1 MHEDPKPYILYYF
14 FYHRYSIMHSN
25 LLKVL
30 SQHDLTIAYYSVP
43 SSYYTTNWGPGIQR
57 PVFSFQFS
65 CFLRPYIKL
74 QIMFTFSD
82 L

>member
-1 MHEDPKPYILYYF
+1 MKIRNLIFYF

-30 SQHDLTIAYYSVP
+30 FQHDLTIAYYCVP
-43 SSYYTTNWGPGIQR
+43 SSYHTTNWGPGIQR

-65 CFLRPYIKL
+65 CFLCLYIKL
-74 QIMFTFSD
+74 QITFTFSD

>member
-1 MHEDPKPYILYYF
+1 MKIPNLIFYY

-30 SQHDLTIAYYSVP
+30 FQHDLTIAYYCVP
-43 SSYYTTNWGPGIQR
+43 SSYHTTNWVPGIQR

-65 CFLRPYIKL
+65 CFLRLYIKL

>member
-1 MHEDPKPYILYYF
+1 MKIPNLIFYF
-14 FYHRYSIMHSN
+14 FYHRYNIMHSN
-25 LLKVL
+25 LLKVPF
-30 SQHDLTIAYYSVP
+30 QHDLTIAYYCVP
-43 SSYYTTNWGPGIQR
+43 SSYHTTNWGRPGIQR

-65 CFLRPYIKL
+65 CFLRFYIKL